1 MIKIALDAMGSDN
14 APAADVEG
22 AVMAAREFDYEII
35 LVGNEALIKKE
46 LAKFK
51 NTPPNI
57 SIRHASEV
65 IGMHEQPV
73 LSVRRKKDSSIVVLS
88 NLAKEKKVDAIVS
101 AGNTGAVV
109 CAATLK
115 CRLLPGIERAGI
127 GVIMPTLKGPVIM
140 IDGGANIDA
149 KPQHL
154 LQYAIMA
161 SAYSKYIL
169 NNVSPKVGLLNVG
182 EEESKGTG
190 FLKEA
195 YSLLEASGLNFI
207 GNVEGRDFFTGDC
220 DVIVCDGLV
229 GNVAL
234 KVSESVAHAFGEM
247 LKRELKSNFLSALGA
262 SLARNAFRSLKKK
275 IDYTEYGGAPLLG
288 VDGVCIIG
296 HGSSSPKA
304 IKNAI
309 RVAGEEIA
317 KNVNQH
323 IVEAIGIK
331 TRRGYNGAG
340 RDSGNGLL
348 SANQEIDK

>member
-14 APAADVEG
+14 SPSMDVEG
-22 AVMAAREFDYEII
+22 AIMAAREFDYEII
-35 LVGNEALIKKE
+35 LVGKREAIEKE
-46 LAKFK
+46 LEKHKAVPK
-51 NTPPNI
+51 NI
-57 SIRHASEV
+57 FIEHAPEV

-73 LSVRRKKDSSIVVLS
+73 LSVRRKKCSSIVVLA

-109 CAATLK
+109 CAVTLK

-127 GVIMPTLKGPVIM
+127 GVLMPTLKGTMLM

-149 KPQHL
+149 RPKHI
-154 LQYAIMA
+154 LQYAIMG
-161 SAYSKYIL
+161 SAYSEYIL
-169 NNVSPKVGLLNVG
+169 NNKNPKVGLLNVG

-195 YSLLEASGLNFI
+195 YGLLEHSGLNFI
-207 GNVEGRDFFTGDC
+207 GNVEGRDLFTGDC

-234 KVSESVAHAFGEM
+234 KVSESTAHAIIEF
-247 LKRELKSNFLSALGA
+247 LKRGLKTGIRSRIAGLLGKEV
-262 SLARNAFRSLKKK
+262 FHSLKKK
-275 IDYTEYGGAPLLG
+275 MDYTEYGGAPLLG
-288 VDGVCIIG
+288 INGICIIC
-296 HGSSSPKA
+296 HGSSTPKA

-309 RVAGEEIA
+309 RVAGEEVV

-323 IVEAIGIK
+323 ITEKI
-331 TRRGYNGAG
+331 T
-340 RDSGNGLL
+340 
-348 SANQEIDK
+348 